1 MNPKVMRF
9 RNQLEEKTAK
19 TKAYGGQTICYE
31 TITASLKKSKEEM
44 ILIQTN
50 ENENIIIQNV

>member
-1 MNPKVMRF
+1 MRF

-19 TKAYGGQTICYE
+19 TKAYGGQTVCYE